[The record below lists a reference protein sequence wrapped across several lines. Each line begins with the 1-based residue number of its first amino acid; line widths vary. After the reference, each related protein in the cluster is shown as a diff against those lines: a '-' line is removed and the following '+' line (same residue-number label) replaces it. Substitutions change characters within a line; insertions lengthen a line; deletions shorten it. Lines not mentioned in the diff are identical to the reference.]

1 MMIFNHFSFLHQFN
15 TCNFGKE
22 IKWKEEPKDKKGKTS
37 PSCVKTKFLLP
48 RTLGAVVTLQV

>member
-22 IKWKEEPKDKKGKTS
+22 RKWKEEPKDKKGKT
-37 PSCVKTKFLLP
+37 TKQAL
-48 RTLGAVVTLQV
+48 VVLKLNFYYRIPLVR